1 MTLTTPQ
8 AISYSPCMRWSVVD
22 MWSSVWCIKSCFDL
36 LCQSIL
42 SKDKALRPNHAK
54 RWKTGSSVLVWRIPG
69 NHRGLFD
76 SAESLKNC
84 LSSVSKQHRL
94 SNVLLFPCKTWAPE
108 LPQMGMDW
116 RESHLVPESGG
127 LWPHWLARIEKENM
141 LYWGDVSFMDS
152 SSNLVF
158 SCCLKLY
165 LFSSF

>member
-1 MTLTTPQ
+1 MSLTCGQ
-8 AISYSPCMRWSVVD
+8 VSDVSRAALIYYAKVFSVK
-22 MWSSVWCIKSCFDL
+22 IKHSDQTMQRDGKPVPLSCSL
-36 LCQSIL
+36 
-42 SKDKALRPNHAK
+42 
-54 RWKTGSSVLVWRIPG
+54 IPG

-84 LSSVSKQHRL
+84 LSSVSKQHSSTRL

-141 LYWGDVSFMDS
+141 LYWEDVSFMDS

-158 SCCLKLY
+158 SGCSKLY